1 MPAPRPS
8 LGSPASLTQD
18 GCPPMPKKL
27 KPETATGFGAR
38 LAELR
43 KAAGITQTALAA
55 EIGISQRMMA
65 YYEGPTAHPPA
76 NLLPAMAKALGVSVD
91 TLLGVEVSKRRAKAT
106 DTRLERR
113 LKKIETL
120 DPKARRQIVQLID
133 TFIEAERIKQKANA

>member
-1 MPAPRPS
+1 
-8 LGSPASLTQD
+8 
-18 GCPPMPKKL
+18 MPKKL

-38 LAELR
+38 LAQLR

-65 YYEGPTAHPPA
+65 YHEGPTAHPPA